1 MAFTFITTSTGET
14 AYGLAMS
21 GSVHHVV
28 AQLRGSRKLVTS
40 TVGVKT
46 AASGDT
52 SLLAIPVLGRVV
64 DVLAVSQGLTFSGN
78 PIFISGY
85 TQNPLVTDFSGH
97 VLPPQVGCGL
107 QSDHGALS
115 GQNVIAITSLNGS
128 MATQAVYSGYF
139 VFKVTALGV

>member
-21 GSVHHVV
+21 GSVHNIV

-40 TVGVKT
+40 TVGVQT
-46 AASGDT
+46 AASGDV

-97 VLPPQVGCGL
+97 ILPPQVGAGI
-107 QSDHGALS
+107 QSDQGRLS

-128 MATQAVYSGYF
+128 MASQASYSGYF
-139 VFKVTALGV
+139 AFKVTTIGV